1 MVRKSFKILEG
12 RYPSRIP
19 YSTILRPPLSAFQKE
34 SLFQSFTDTAPIQ
47 KNFKARYS
55 LGLTQIYYQPQ
66 HHFWTFPKVNSKVES
81 ASPEVKIPK
90 QESKIEIALREAK
103 DEVIEQQLKQQSPA
117 PETPVPVKKTIWQK
131 VKEEASH
138 YWHGLKLLGTET
150 SISSRL
156 LIKVL
161 KGNALSRREYRQ
173 LQRTVGDLLR
183 LVPFVIILVIPFLE
197 FALPV
202 LLRFFPNMLPS
213 TFESKFQEEE
223 KKKNLLKIRIQMAK
237 FLQETVGEVALSGT
251 GKADA
256 AKEFNEIFNRVF
268 SSPQLVS
275 MARYMNLNAFGT
287 DSFLRH
293 NIERRLNQL
302 KLDDQMIVREGP
314 ENLSIP
320 ELQQACS
327 ARGIVTVGVSP
338 ARMRSELH
346 QWLDLHLVHKI
357 PSSLLL
363 LSHAFQTTSRPLTP
377 NGDVLES
384 KAEALQATLSS
395 LPQTVVNETQ
405 LKVSEQEGVATYK
418 QKLEVI
424 KEQEELIAEEL
435 EQDAAQAAVKKAK
448 EEELAAKKAKELEES
463 KKEEPK
469 EESKPE
475 PVIEKTAPKIDKVV
489 PAEMPSLSEVEKVEE
504 DKEEELSEVEVKKLA
519 EALKTMTKE
528 SALEDVKQ
536 DLDVLKEDRQ
546 EFIEDVEELKQV
558 TQKETS
564 KSSDRLGSR
573 VDKMIAK
580 IESEL
585 TKYDSEIGSK
595 LNLIKPNIEGQ
606 IAIQDLEEALRI
618 IQSNPNDS
626 RISKIVTKLDKDGDG
641 LVTMNEILALAEQA
655 AEKEGHGEI
664 LKSEEKKEE
673 TK

>member
-1 MVRKSFKILEG
+1 MFKSCRNIKVRNT
-12 RYPSRIP
+12 RI
-19 YSTILRPPLSAFQKE
+19 
-34 SLFQSFTDTAPIQ
+34 
-47 KNFKARYS
+47 RYS
-55 LGLTQIYYQPQ
+55 LGLTQFNYQPQ
-66 HHFWTFPKVNSKVES
+66 HQFWTSPKVNSK
-81 ASPEVKIPK
+81 ADGNQADVKILK

-117 PETPVPVKKTIWQK
+117 PETPVPIKKTLWEK

-161 KGNALSRREYRQ
+161 KGNTLSRREYRQ

-183 LVPFVIILVIPFLE
+183 LVPFIIMIGIPFLE
-197 FALPV
+197 FALPI

-256 AKEFNEIFNRVF
+256 AKEFNEIFNRCRISGTLAPTEDILRVARKF
-268 SSPQLVS
+268 QDELTLNNLSRPQLVS

-287 DSFLRH
+287 DTFLRH
-293 NIERRLNQL
+293 NIERNLNQL
-302 KLDDQMIVREGP
+302 KLDDQMIVKEGP

-338 ARMRSELH
+338 ARMRSELQ

-363 LSHAFQTTSRPLTP
+363 LSHAFQTISRPLTP
-377 NGDVLES
+377 SGDVLES
-384 KAEALQATLSS
+384 KVEALQATLSS

-448 EEELAAKKAKELEES
+448 EDELAAKKAKELEA
-463 KKEEPK
+463 KEEPPVQAK
-469 EESKPE
+469 QDEVKPE
-475 PVIEKTAPKIDKVV
+475 APEVKPAPPIEAAPEKPNSKE
-489 PAEMPSLSEVEKVEE
+489 PEKAEEEVLSET
-504 DKEEELSEVEVKKLA
+504 EVKKLA

-558 TQKETS
+558 TQKETNRS
-564 KSSDRLGSR
+564 TDRLGSR
-573 VDKMIAK
+573 VDKMITN
-580 IESEL
+580 IEAEL

-595 LNLIKPNIEGQ
+595 LNLIKPNLEGQ

-641 LVTMNEILALAEQA
+641 LVTMNEILALAEA

-664 LKSEEKKEE
+664 LKEEKKGDS
-673 TK
+673 K

>member
-1 MVRKSFKILEG
+1 MFKSCRNIKLRKFN
-12 RYPSRIP
+12 
-19 YSTILRPPLSAFQKE
+19 T
-34 SLFQSFTDTAPIQ
+34 
-47 KNFKARYS
+47 RYS
-55 LGLTQIYYQPQ
+55 LGLTQTYYQP
-66 HHFWTFPKVNSKVES
+66 HKYFWTFPKVNSKLES
-81 ASPEVKIPK
+81 NPPEVKIPK

-117 PETPVPVKKTIWQK
+117 PETPAVVKKTIWQK
-131 VKEEASH
+131 VKDEASH

-161 KGNALSRREYRQ
+161 KGNILSRREYRQ

-183 LVPFVIILVIPFLE
+183 LVPFIIILVIPFLE

-256 AKEFNEIFNRVF
+256 AKEFNEIFNRVVEIGTLAPTEDILRIARKF
-268 SSPQLVS
+268 QDELTLNNLSRPQLVS

-338 ARMRSELH
+338 ARMRSELQ

-435 EQDAAQAAVKKAK
+435 EQDALQAAAKKAK
-448 EEELAAKKAKELEES
+448 EEELAAKKAKEIEEA

-469 EESKPE
+469 EEAVP
-475 PVIEKTAPKIDKVV
+475 PVVEKVV
-489 PAEMPSLSEVEKVEE
+489 PPTVEKVVSPEKVQPAEKAPEKAEE
-504 DKEEELSEVEVKKLA
+504 EKEEELSEVEVKKLA

-595 LNLIKPNIEGQ
+595 LNLIKPNLEGQ

-673 TK
+673 SK